1 MRFIII
7 GHGGHSKVITD
18 MLLTNPRNKIVGYL
32 DNKYKEIHFNKNQIY
47 GPILWAKVIA
57 KYYEDIKFIFAIGDN
72 KARQSIVKNLNLPI
86 KYYSTITHP
95 SATLSPS
102 VKLGFGTVVMPHAV
116 INADAIIGDHC
127 IINSGAVVEH
137 DCVIEDFVHV
147 CPHSTLTGSVQLA
160 EGVLAGAGSTIIPKV
175 KIGKWATIGA
185 GATVT
190 HNIPS
195 YCTAVGIPAKVK
207 SANQKSVERGVLI
220 DQYS

>member
-18 MLLTNPRNKIVGYL
+18 MILTNPKNKIVGYL
-32 DNKYKEIHFNKNQIY
+32 DDQYKEIHFIKNQVQ
-47 GPILWAKVIA
+47 GPILWAKVLA

-72 KARQSIVKNLNLPI
+72 KVRQSIVQNLSIPI
-86 KYYSTITHP
+86 EYYSTITHP
-95 SATLSPS
+95 TATISPS
-102 VKLGFGTVVMPHAV
+102 VKIGYGTVVMPHAV
-116 INADAIIGDHC
+116 INADAVIGNHC
-127 IINSGAVVEH
+127 IINSGSVVEH
-137 DCVIEDFVHV
+137 DCVIADFVHV

-160 EGVLAGAGSTIIPKV
+160 EGVLTGAGSTMLPKV

-190 HNIPS
+190 HNIPP

-207 SANQKSVERGVLI
+207 SYNQKSVERGVLI
-220 DQYS
+220 DKYS